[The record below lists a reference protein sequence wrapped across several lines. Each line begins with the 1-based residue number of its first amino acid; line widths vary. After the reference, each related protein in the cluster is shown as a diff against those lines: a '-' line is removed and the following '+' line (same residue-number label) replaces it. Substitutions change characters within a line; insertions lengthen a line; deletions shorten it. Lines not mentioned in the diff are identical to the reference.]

1 MNFDFAQ
8 DEIDIRDAVRR
19 FARDRL
25 LPAAARLD
33 ESGQFCREHF
43 AGLAELGV
51 MGLNLPESYGGAGV
65 SALALALSV
74 EELTYACAATASTVT
89 AHYLA
94 TDAILIGGDE
104 ALKQRLLP
112 AAARGNALGAY
123 ALTEPGAG
131 SNPVE
136 MITRAE
142 RVAQGW
148 HIRGIKHFI
157 TNGGDA
163 DFLVV
168 FAKTDPNAA
177 HRGIGAFVVERGA
190 PGLVAA
196 LPEPTHGIRA
206 SHIFEL
212 AFDCVVPDANRIGA
226 PDGGFRL
233 AMQVLDRGR
242 TEVAAMSLGIAQA
255 ALDAALAWVKERKL
269 GGRPLG
275 ANQGLQWILADA
287 ATRLDAAR
295 LLTWRAAA
303 LRSSGRQFSIESA
316 MAKLFASEAA
326 DFVCDVA
333 LQVHGGYGF
342 SRRLPLERYVRDA
355 RILRIFEGASDIQRS
370 IIGRHLV
377 R

>member
-1 MNFDFAQ
+1 MNFDFTPE
-8 DEIDIRDAVRR
+8 EIEIRDTVRR
-19 FARDRL
+19 FARARL
-25 LPAAARLD
+25 VPAAARLD
-33 ESGQFCREHF
+33 ESGEFCREHL
-43 AGLAELGV
+43 AGLGELGV
-51 MGLNLPESYGGAGV
+51 MGLNLPESHGGAEV
-65 SALALALSV
+65 SALALALAV
-74 EELTYACAATASTVT
+74 EELAYACAATASTVT

-104 ALKQRLLP
+104 ALKRRLLP
-112 AAARGNALGAY
+112 AAARGEALGAY

-136 MITRAE
+136 MNTRAE
-142 RVAQGW
+142 RVEQGW
-148 HIRGIKHFI
+148 HIQGIKHFI
-157 TNGGDA
+157 TNGGEA
-163 DFLVV
+163 DFVVV
-168 FAKTDPNAA
+168 FAKTDPAA
-177 HRGIGAFVVERGA
+177 THRGIGAFVVERGTSGQRAA
-190 PGLVAA
+190 P
-196 LPEPTHGIRA
+196 PEPTHGVRA

-226 PDGGFRL
+226 PDAGFAL

-255 ALDAALAWVKERKL
+255 ALDAALAWVKERKI

-275 ANQGLQWILADA
+275 DNQGLQWMLADA

-303 LRSSGRQFSIESA
+303 LRSSGRPFSLESA

-355 RILRIFEGASDIQRS
+355 RILRIFEGASEIQRS

>member
-1 MNFDFAQ
+1 MDFDLTP
-8 DEIDIRDAVRR
+8 DEIEIRDAVRR

-25 LPAAARLD
+25 APAAARLD
-33 ESGQFCREHF
+33 ESGEFCREHF
-43 AGLAELGV
+43 SGLAELGV

-65 SALALALSV
+65 SALALALAV
-74 EELTYACAATASTVT
+74 EEVSYACAATASTVT

-94 TDAILIGGDE
+94 TDAILLGGDE

-112 AAARGNALGAY
+112 AAARGEALGAY

-131 SNPVE
+131 SNPAE
-136 MITRAE
+136 ITTRAE
-142 RVAQGW
+142 RVTQGW

-157 TNGGDA
+157 TNGGEA
-163 DFLVV
+163 DFVVV
-168 FAKTDPNAA
+168 FAKTDPAA
-177 HRGIGAFVVERGA
+177 GHRGIGAFVVERGTQGQAAA
-190 PGLVAA
+190 P
-196 LPEPTHGIRA
+196 PEPTHGIRA

-212 AFDCVVPDANRIGA
+212 TFDCVVPDANRIGA
-226 PDGGFRL
+226 PDAGFRL
-233 AMQVLDRGR
+233 AMAVLDRGR
-242 TEVAAMSLGIAQA
+242 SEIAAMALGIAQA

-269 GGRPLG
+269 GGQPLG
-275 ANQGLQWILADA
+275 HNQGLQWMLADA

-303 LRSSGRQFSIESA
+303 LRSRGRQFSIESA

-342 SRRLPLERYVRDA
+342 SRRLALERYVRDA
-355 RILRIFEGASDIQRS
+355 RILRIFEGASEIQRN

>member
-1 MNFDFAQ
+1 M
-8 DEIDIRDAVRR
+8 
-19 FARDRL
+19 
-25 LPAAARLD
+25 
-33 ESGQFCREHF
+33 
-43 AGLAELGV
+43 
-51 MGLNLPESYGGAGV
+51 
-65 SALALALSV
+65 
-74 EELTYACAATASTVT
+74 
-89 AHYLA
+89 
-94 TDAILIGGDE
+94 
-104 ALKQRLLP
+104 
-112 AAARGNALGAY
+112 
-123 ALTEPGAG
+123 
-131 SNPVE
+131 
-136 MITRAE
+136 
-142 RVAQGW
+142 
-148 HIRGIKHFI
+148 
-157 TNGGDA
+157 
-163 DFLVV
+163 
-168 FAKTDPNAA
+168 
-177 HRGIGAFVVERGA
+177 VERGA
-190 PGLVAA
+190 PGQAA
-196 LPEPTHGIRA
+196 APPEPTHGIRA

-275 ANQGLQWILADA
+275 DNQGLQWMLADA

-355 RILRIFEGASDIQRS
+355 RILRIFEGASEIQRS

>member
-1 MNFDFAQ
+1 MNFDFTPE
-8 DEIDIRDAVRR
+8 EIEIRDAVRR
-19 FARDRL
+19 FARARL
-25 LPAAARLD
+25 VPAAARLD
-33 ESGQFCREHF
+33 ESGEFCREHL
-43 AGLAELGV
+43 AGLGELGV
-51 MGLNLPESYGGAGV
+51 MGLNLPESHGGAGV
-65 SALALALSV
+65 SALALALAI
-74 EELTYACAATASTVT
+74 EELAYACAATASTVT

-104 ALKQRLLP
+104 TLKRRLLP
-112 AAARGNALGAY
+112 AAARGEALGAY

-136 MITRAE
+136 MSTRTE
-142 RVAQGW
+142 RVEQGW
-148 HIRGIKHFI
+148 RIQGIKHFI
-157 TNGGDA
+157 TNGGEA
-163 DFLVV
+163 DFVVV
-168 FAKTDPNAA
+168 FAKTDPAA
-177 HRGIGAFVVERGA
+177 SHRGIGAFVVERGM
-190 PGLVAA
+190 PGWRAA
-196 LPEPTHGIRA
+196 TPEPTHGVRA

-212 AFDCVVPDANRIGA
+212 AFDCVVPDVNRIGA
-226 PDGGFRL
+226 PDAGFAL

-255 ALDAALAWVKERKL
+255 ALDAALAWVKERKI

-275 ANQGLQWILADA
+275 DNQGLQWMLADA

-303 LRSSGRQFSIESA
+303 LRSSGRPFSVESA

-355 RILRIFEGASDIQRS
+355 RILRIFEGASEIQRS

>member
-1 MNFDFAQ
+1 MNFDFSP
-8 DEIDIRDAVRR
+8 DEIEIRDTVRR

-33 ESGQFCREHF
+33 EGGQFCREHLP
-43 AGLAELGV
+43 GLAELGV
-51 MGLNLPESYGGAGV
+51 MGLNLPEDYGGAGV
-65 SALALALSV
+65 SALALALAV
-74 EELTYACAATASTVT
+74 EELAYACAATASTVT

-94 TDAILIGGDE
+94 TDAISIGGDE

-112 AAARGNALGAY
+112 AAARGEALGAY

-131 SNPVE
+131 SSPVE
-136 MITRAE
+136 MSTRAE

-148 HIRGIKHFI
+148 SIRGTKHFI
-157 TNGGDA
+157 TNGGEA
-163 DFLVV
+163 DFVVV
-168 FAKTDPNAA
+168 FAKTDPAAA
-177 HRGIGAFVVERGA
+177 HRGIGAFVVERGT
-190 PGLVAA
+190 PGLRAA
-196 LPEPTHGIRA
+196 PPEPTHGVRA
-206 SHIFEL
+206 SQIFEL
-212 AFDCVVPDANRIGA
+212 AFDCVVPDTNRIDA
-226 PDGGFRL
+226 PDAGFRL

-242 TEVAAMSLGIAQA
+242 TEVAAMALGIAQA
-255 ALDAALAWVKERKL
+255 ALDAALAWVKARKL

-275 ANQGLQWILADA
+275 DNQGLQWMLADA
-287 ATRLDAAR
+287 AIRLDAAR

-303 LRSSGRQFSIESA
+303 LRSSGRQFSVESA

-355 RILRIFEGASDIQRS
+355 RILRIFEGASEIQRS

>member
-8 DEIDIRDAVRR
+8 DEIEIRDAVRR

-33 ESGQFCREHF
+33 DSGQFCREHL
-43 AGLAELGV
+43 AGLADLGV
-51 MGLNLPESYGGAGV
+51 MGLNLPECYGGAGV
-65 SALALALSV
+65 SALALALAV

-112 AAARGNALGAY
+112 AAARGHALGAY

-136 MITRAE
+136 MTTRAE

-157 TNGGDA
+157 TNGGEA
-163 DFLVV
+163 DFVVV
-168 FAKTDPNAA
+168 FAKTDPAA
-177 HRGIGAFVVERGA
+177 THRGIGAFVVERGA
-190 PGLVAA
+190 LGQAA
-196 LPEPTHGIRA
+196 APPEPTHGIRA

-275 ANQGLQWILADA
+275 DNQGLQWMLADA

-355 RILRIFEGASDIQRS
+355 RILRIFEGASEIQRS

-377 R
+377 Q